1 MTDTT
6 KTTIGF
12 VPTVDVDLSQP
23 LDWPNADGSV
33 TTWPPADVRDLE
45 PKRAERRTAGERRV
59 SLTPAGEILVEV
71 TFTEGD
77 ALELAE
83 LVELAGPDD
92 GAHQDQ
98 LDRIRAILDT
108 SVRLARHHALTR
120 SEPPLTSGQRQGYI
134 DTGLIEPPLD
144 SYIERA
150 RELALDESIA
160 EGIDE

>member
-12 VPTVDVDLSQP
+12 VSTVDVDLSQP

-59 SLTPAGEILVEV
+59 HLTPTGEILVTV
-71 TFTEGD
+71 TLTEAD
-77 ALELAE
+77 LDEALSL
-83 LVELAGPDD
+83 
-92 GAHQDQ
+92 
-98 LDRIRAILDT
+98 
-108 SVRLARHHALTR
+108 VRLATPDDLEHDAQLRLIASTFDASIRLARYHAT
-120 SEPPLTSGQRQGYI
+120 SGLTSGQVQGYI
-134 DTGLIEPPLD
+134 DSGLIEPPLD